1 MFTLASKAE
10 LTLLSAPQ
18 LELNSPFKVKGKK
31 YEPPK
36 GKKNLISIMLN
47 ILNFLWRFLFSLLPC
62 EELIQ
67 SNSSA
72 EDLLNSNKSIN

>member
-36 GKKNLISIMLN
+36 GKKKS
-47 ILNFLWRFLFSLLPC
+47 NFHHAEYSKFSLEIPILFTT
-62 EELIQ
+62 L
-67 SNSSA
+67 
-72 EDLLNSNKSIN
+72 